1 MVKAKRMQPTV
12 DVDSAGPIEVKTSIT
27 TQHTPV
33 KSTLEQTIE
42 KLLPVAQPSKTSG
55 SSSCPDPVLFQL
67 SPGGALSPPPAPVPP
82 PAPPLPGGVAPPPA
96 PPPIPGA
103 LAPSPAHPPTFGAPV
118 PPPPPTPP
126 CGVVPQLPYGMKPKK
141 KYEVKGQT
149 KRIHWEMVILCL
161 IFIDFKI

>member
-103 LAPSPAHPPTFGAPV
+103 LAPSPAHPLHL
-118 PPPPPTPP
+118 
-126 CGVVPQLPYGMKPKK
+126 VPQFPHLHPHPLVVLYLNYLM
-141 KYEVKGQT
+141 E
-149 KRIHWEMVILCL
+149 
-161 IFIDFKI
+161 